1 MPHTASRLTTTG
13 PLLDVKGRAI
23 LTLNDHPTIRELFG
37 RFHIER
43 ADHTY
48 MVGGGPRTKDVGE
61 VLIFSWD
68 VSAQPAG
75 LF

>member
-1 MPHTASRLTTTG
+1 MVSL
-13 PLLDVKGRAI
+13 KGRAI
-23 LTLNDHPTIRELFG
+23 LTLNDHPAIRKPFA
-37 RFHIER
+37 RFHVER

-48 MVGGGPRTKDVGE
+48 AVSGGPKAKDVGE

-68 VSAQPAG
+68 IQAEPAG